1 MATIRAGDL
10 EVWYETLGA
19 GPPLVGLH
27 GATSSGRADLGAQL
41 PSLASAFR
49 VILPDARGHG
59 RTREDPAPGF
69 HAEQLVEDLERL
81 LDALALSTVHLLG
94 SSMGGHT
101 ALAFAAR
108 SADRVRTLV
117 VAGFSPDRE
126 PRASVVRRVLDPE
139 RLERAD
145 PDWARRLA
153 RAHDPG
159 RGTGAWR
166 RLLPAIADDVAT
178 QPLLTPRDLRSITAP
193 VLVVV
198 GDRDPFVPVDQAWP
212 LARQVVD
219 GRLLVVP
226 DAGHEVLSERP
237 ALVNEALAGF
247 YRSTE
252 AVAVARAAQHP
263 EVPE

>member
-27 GATSSGRADLGAQL
+27 GATSSGQVDFRAQL
-41 PSLASAFR
+41 PSLAKAFR

-59 RTREDPAPGF
+59 RTREDPAAGF
-69 HAEQLVEDLERL
+69 HAGQLVDDLERL
-81 LDALALSTVHLLG
+81 LDALGLATAHLLG
-94 SSMGGHT
+94 FSMGGHT
-101 ALAFAAR
+101 ALGFAAR
-108 SADRVRTLV
+108 SPDRVRTLV

-126 PRASVVRRVLDPE
+126 PRASVVRKVLDPA

-159 RGTGAWR
+159 RNPGAWR
-166 RLLPAIADDVAT
+166 SLLPAIADDVAT
-178 QPLLTPRDLRSITAP
+178 QDLLTPRDLRSVTAP

-198 GDRDPFVPVDQAWP
+198 GDRDPFVPVEQARR

-252 AVAVARAAQHP
+252 AIAVARAAQHP
-263 EVPE
+263 EVPA